1 MITIT
6 SKAGRRLA
14 RAKDRLD
21 QAEAENDPRRVMIAD
36 YDFRKA
42 AQEVADELMASGFH
56 LMDGDD

>member
-1 MITIT
+1 MMTI
-6 SKAGRRLA
+6 SSPAGRRLA
-14 RAKDRLD
+14 KAKAELD
-21 QAEAENDPRRVMIAD
+21 QAEAENHPRRVVIAD